1 MVHQEDS
8 QIELLEKGIARTG
21 YEVMDLD
28 GNIIG
33 EVTSGTQ
40 SPSSGKSI
48 ALAMIKRDELKWVE
62 VFVQVRKRQLKAK
75 IVKKNQI
82 DK

>member
-1 MVHQEDS
+1 MGL
-8 QIELLEKGIARTG
+8 ELLEKEIARTG

-40 SPSSGKSI
+40 SPSSGKI
-48 ALAMIKRDELKWVE
+48 NCTCNDKKR
-62 VFVQVRKRQLKAK
+62 
-75 IVKKNQI
+75 
-82 DK
+82 

>member
-1 MVHQEDS
+1 MGL
-8 QIELLEKGIARTG
+8 ELLEKGIARTG

-40 SPSSGKSI
+40 SSHQ
-48 ALAMIKRDELKWVE
+48 EN
-62 VFVQVRKRQLKAK
+62 QLHL
-75 IVKKNQI
+75 Q
-82 DK
+82 